1 MTVGTPNRLSKLA
14 ESGDLNLSALRYVL
28 VDCLPDE
35 RNLHIFSRSKDG
47 GRRPDADDLS
57 QLLSSAAFK
66 DALARGE
73 KRAPTLCP
81 VLLPPKEALEA
92 STPVGQRMDIAA
104 RKHGRGR
111 GGKGGGG
118 KGRGGKGGKGRGGK
132 GGGRGA
138 IHKKRR

>member
-1 MTVGTPNRLSKLA
+1 MVVPF
-14 ESGDLNLSALRYVL
+14 ESGRSQFHAVKHVRNNT
-28 VDCLPDE
+28 PDE

-47 GRRPDADDLS
+47 GRRTDADDLC
-57 QLLSSAAFK
+57 QMLSSAAFK

-92 STPVGQRMDIAA
+92 STPVGQRMEMSA

-111 GGKGGGG
+111 SGKGSGG

-132 GGGRGA
+132 GGRGA